1 MRRVVC
7 KEGDIYF
14 EILRNVS
21 FGCGYVLNQNS
32 DVSLSHSVPLLCVVS
47 LV

>member
-14 EILRNVS
+14 EILQNVS
-21 FGCGYVLNQNS
+21 FGCGYVLVH
-32 DVSLSHSVPLLCVVS
+32 VSLSHSVPLLCVVS